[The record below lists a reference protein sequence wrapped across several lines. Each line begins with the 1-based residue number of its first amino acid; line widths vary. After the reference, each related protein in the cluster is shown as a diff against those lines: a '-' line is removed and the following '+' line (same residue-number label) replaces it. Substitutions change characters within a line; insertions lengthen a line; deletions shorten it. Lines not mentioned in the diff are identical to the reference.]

1 MTAQPCHCEE
11 LEAVVEI
18 LRQVIDEAIL
28 CRYASECPGCL
39 ERFHKALS
47 SPPLSSLLAR
57 REAERKV
64 VEAARTALYDAGDGM
79 RIDNCDPCADKLRD
93 ALVALDALDQ
103 KA

>member
-1 MTAQPCHCEE
+1 MTAQPCHCAE
-11 LEAVVEI
+11 LEAVVEKLTLAMRKI
-18 LRQVIDEAIL
+18 QLEAIEQRIAQIADEVFFTML
-28 CRYASECPGCL
+28 PT
-39 ERFHKALS
+39 
-47 SPPLSSLLAR
+47 LSSLLAR

>member
-1 MTAQPCHCEE
+1 MTAQPCRCEE
-11 LEAVVEI
+11 LEAVVEKLTLAMRKI
-18 LRQVIDEAIL
+18 QLEAIEQRIAQIADEVFFTML
-28 CRYASECPGCL
+28 PT
-39 ERFHKALS
+39 
-47 SPPLSSLLAR
+47 LSSLLDR